1 MELFSDLTF
10 LMSLL
15 QIILIDLV
23 LSGDNAV
30 VIGMATRNL
39 DVRNRKRAI
48 ALGALAAIL
57 MRVFFTCIAA
67 ISLAQVPL
75 LQLFGGLALIWIA
88 VRLLVENDVDC
99 AVVSPQRSVIR
110 AVKTIVLADLIMSLD
125 NILGVAGASH
135 GNLLLLLIGLLFSM
149 PLLMTGSQVLASLMS
164 RFSWIT
170 YSGGVVIAWVA
181 GEMIYGEKYL
191 INIFSP
197 AYFSMFIPAFS
208 VLFVLIMA
216 KTIKSR

>member
-10 LMSLL
+10 MVSLL

-30 VIGMATRNL
+30 IIGMATRNL

-48 ALGALAAIL
+48 LLGALAAIL
-57 MRVFFTCIAA
+57 LRVFFTCIAA
-67 ISLAQVPL
+67 VSLVQVPL

-88 VRLLVENDVDC
+88 VRLLVENDVGC
-99 AVVSPQRSVIR
+99 TVVSPQRSLLR

-135 GNLLLLLIGLLFSM
+135 GNLLLLLLGLLFSM

-170 YSGGVVIAWVA
+170 YSGGIVIAWVA

-191 INIFSP
+191 TNFFSP

-208 VLFVLIMA
+208 VLAVLVMA
-216 KTIKSR
+216 KAMKSR